1 MNILVLSGSNA
12 GNKTR
17 IATTLLK
24 EKLQAQYSE
33 DTINYINLQDVDL
46 PFSDGRN
53 YLDYGGDATEV
64 LTTIIEAEVIFIG
77 SPIFQASMPAALKN
91 IFDLLPQ
98 NALEGKTVSM
108 LITAGS
114 DKHFLIPEYN
124 YKPVLSYLKANI
136 VPRYVFILDTNF
148 IDGDLQG
155 DDVHLRLDRL
165 IDDTMA
171 LSETFKEITAK
182 KEAQFGF

>member
-24 EKLQAQYSE
+24 EKLEVQYRGE
-33 DTINYINLQDVDL
+33 TINYINLQDVDL

-64 LTTIIEAEVIFIG
+64 LTAIIEADVIFIG

-124 YKPVLSYLKANI
+124 YKPILSYLKANI

-148 IDGDLQG
+148 IDGELQG

-165 IDDTMA
+165 IDDTMV
-171 LSETFKEITAK
+171 LSETFKEVTAK